1 MASSFARRHFKAV
14 VQEKLRGAQRFLTM
28 ESWLPPLPVQPV
40 LKELKLNCFQQNIQQ
55 TVQHET
61 YLIILQK
68 IFTFPHFL

>member
-1 MASSFARRHFKAV
+1 
-14 VQEKLRGAQRFLTM
+14 M